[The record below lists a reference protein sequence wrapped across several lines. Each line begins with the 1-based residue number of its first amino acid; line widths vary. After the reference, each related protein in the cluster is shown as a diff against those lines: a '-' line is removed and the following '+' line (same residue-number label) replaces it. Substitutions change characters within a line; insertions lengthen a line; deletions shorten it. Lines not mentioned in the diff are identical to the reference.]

1 MNSLPFIWLPL
12 LSLWTILIVLLSNRP
27 IQNIELVVPLIIYFA
42 VSFIF
47 AVQLGLIN
55 KSKKENLIVK
65 FGSSNSLLICFLIS
79 TISIFAYLYGRINL
93 QISLLLVIAPLIINL
108 IFNEIFSISSKQIL
122 KQKNKL
128 ISRKD
133 NWVEKGKELEQEQAK
148 RSKENSKARDLAKG
162 YRKEWKTY
170 LKKTSTEFSNN
181 KEIVNEINR
190 IKELLEFSSFF
201 RKSDCM
207 EELNSIKSSK
217 DEIAVLDILKNL
229 K

>member
-133 NWVEKGKELEQEQAK
+133 NWVEKGKELEQEQDK

-207 EELNSIKSSK
+207 EELNTIKSSK

>member
-1 MNSLPFIWLPL
+1 MKSLPFIWLPL
-12 LSLWTILIVLLSNRP
+12 LSLWTILIVLFSNRP
-27 IQNIELVVPLIIYFA
+27 IQNIELFIPLVIYFA

-55 KSKKENLIVK
+55 KSKKENFIVK
-65 FGSSNSLLICFLIS
+65 FSNSNSLIICFLIS

-133 NWVEKGKELEQEQAK
+133 NWVEKGKELEQEQTK
-148 RSKENSKARDLAKG
+148 RSKEKSKARDLSKG
-162 YRKEWKTY
+162 YKKEWKTY
-170 LKKTSTEFSNN
+170 LKKASASFSNN
-181 KEIVNEINR
+181 QEIINEINR
-190 IKELLEFSSFF
+190 INDVLEFSSFF
-201 RKSDCM
+201 RNSDCM
-207 EELNSIKSSK
+207 ENLNVLKSS
-217 DEIAVLDILKNL
+217 ENELEVLDILKDI

>member
-133 NWVEKGKELEQEQAK
+133 NWVEKGKELEQDQAK

-201 RKSDCM
+201 RKSDCI